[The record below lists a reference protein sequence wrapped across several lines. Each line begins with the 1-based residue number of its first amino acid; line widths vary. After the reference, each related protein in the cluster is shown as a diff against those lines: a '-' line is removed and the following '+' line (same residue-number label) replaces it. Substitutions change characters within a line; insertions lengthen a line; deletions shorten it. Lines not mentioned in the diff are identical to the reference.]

1 MLGNMTIRARLI
13 LLVGAIMAVVLF
25 NQAISYMG
33 LAKLQSS
40 TQDIATR
47 RIQMIRTVNRVMI
60 IWQEQRNELYA
71 ALQHDPTYKY
81 SNMHDHP
88 VSKHFDKILENRAKM
103 SEYFDELEKNTHSD
117 AGKQLFKELNEARQA
132 WVKEGMGP
140 AMEALKAGH
149 YEEVELVL
157 LSKINPLMNTALE
170 KGRALSTHEDE
181 AAKNALE
188 QAISSAHNAEL
199 LMLGGTLV
207 ALLVGIGL
215 GYSIISG
222 IVRST
227 GEMSAVMASTATD
240 GDLTRVVPVHGTDE
254 LAKAAKA
261 FNVLMDS
268 FRQTIRQVH
277 GSANTVIATATQLS
291 ASSAQITQGSQ
302 VQSEAAASTAAAVE
316 EITVSIN
323 AVAAN
328 TEEVRKLSEQSLQQT
343 LQGNRNVTDM
353 IGEIH
358 SVQDAVNQ
366 IELSVKEFVESTRA
380 IAGMTQQVK
389 DIADQTNLLALN
401 AAIEAARAGEQGRGF
416 AVVADEVRKLAEKSA
431 QSASEIDKVTN
442 SLNQKS
448 AHVEATVQGGL
459 RSLKA
464 TQEHVDRVSAVLV
477 EAGESVTK
485 SSSGVRDIAASV
497 SEQSL
502 ASTEIARN
510 VEKIAQ
516 MSEENHAA
524 VNSNSQDIV
533 RLESLARELQTAVGR
548 FKA

>member
-1 MLGNMTIRARLI
+1 MLSNITIKARLI
-13 LLVGAIMAVVLF
+13 LLVSAVMVVVLF
-25 NQAISYMG
+25 NQAASYTG
-33 LAKLQSS
+33 LAQLQSS
-40 TQDIATR
+40 TQDIAER
-47 RIQMIRTVNRVMI
+47 RIHLIRTVNRIMI
-60 IWQEQRNELYA
+60 IWQEQRSELYA
-71 ALQHDPTYKY
+71 ALQHDPNYKY
-81 SNMHDHP
+81 ASLQDHP
-88 VSKHFDKILENRAKM
+88 VSKHLEKILENRAKV
-103 SEYFDELEKNTHSD
+103 SEYFDELEKNTHSES
-117 AGKQLFKELNEARQA
+117 GKKLLKELNDARHA
-132 WVKEGMGP
+132 WVNEGMNP
-140 AMEALKAGH
+140 ELEAIKGGH
-149 YEEVELVL
+149 YEEVERVL
-157 LSKINPLMNTALE
+157 LTKIDPLLNAAIE
-170 KGRALSTHEDE
+170 KGRAVAAHEDE
-181 AAKNALE
+181 SAKQALE

-199 LMLGGTLV
+199 LMLVGTLV

-227 GEMSAVMASTATD
+227 GDMSTAMASTVTD
-240 GDLTRVVPVHGTDE
+240 GDLTRVVPVHGSDE
-254 LAKAAKA
+254 VAKSAKA
-261 FNVLMDS
+261 FNMLMGS

-277 GSANTVIATATQLS
+277 DSANTVIATATQL
-291 ASSAQITQGSQ
+291 ATSSAQITQGSQ
-302 VQSEAAASTAAAVE
+302 TQSEAAAATAAAVE

-323 AVAAN
+323 AVSAN

-343 LQGNRNVTDM
+343 RQGNQSVTEM
-353 IGEIH
+353 IGEIQ

-366 IELSVKEFVESTRA
+366 IENSVKEFVESTRA

-431 QSASEIDKVTN
+431 QSASEIDQVTN
-442 SLNQKS
+442 LLNQKS
-448 AHVEATVQGGL
+448 THVEATVQGGL
-459 RSLKA
+459 RSLLA
-464 TQEHVDRVSAVLV
+464 TQEHVSRVSAVLA
-477 EAGESVTK
+477 EAGDSVTK
-485 SSSGVRDIAASV
+485 SSAGVNDIAASV

-533 RLESLARELQTAVGR
+533 RLEKLARDLQTAIGR
-548 FKA
+548 FTA